1 MRISIKRVLAGAAIA
16 LFVTQIFCPQTAM
29 AEGELRRPNNIFF
42 LVDDLGWPI
51 PLHELQNTAF
61 VDL

>member
-1 MRISIKRVLAGAAIA
+1 
-16 LFVTQIFCPQTAM
+16 M
-29 AEGELRRPNNIFF
+29 AEGELRRPNIIFF

>member
-1 MRISIKRVLAGAAIA
+1 MKIPLNLILGAVLFQGLVSESLLAEDPAAK
-16 LFVTQIFCPQTAM
+16 
-29 AEGELRRPNNIFF
+29 PNIIFF